1 MNLKLE
7 FIHGDILDQPAEGL
21 VCSGNVYLNMSGGV
35 NGALLVRG
43 GEALQRQLHQY
54 LRNEGLKFVPPG
66 FVMEIGPEP
75 FVFRSIVYS
84 VAIDGWYDSNI
95 ALAAETLTGALSIIE
110 SRGCTSVNIPA
121 LATGYG
127 KLSKQDF
134 GVALRRVLSAREWGF
149 ELVNVVERNAY
160 GLEEI
165 QEGYRGEQE

>member
-1 MNLKLE
+1 MIVE

-35 NGALLVRG
+35 NGTLLVRG
-43 GEALQRQLHQY
+43 GATLQRQLHQY
-54 LRNEGLKFVPPG
+54 LRDQGLKFVAPG

-75 FVFRSIVYS
+75 FEFRSIVYS

-95 ALAAETLTGALSIIE
+95 KLTAETLASALSIIAA
-110 SRGCTSVNIPA
+110 RGCTTVNIPA

-134 GVALRRVLSAREWGF
+134 GIALRQVLSTREWGF

-165 QEGYRGEQE
+165 QEGYHEALE